1 MSAFTSVRL
10 AALLLGSC
18 AATLAAAETFEVK
31 MLNRGPHAAMAY
43 EPELINAAPG
53 DSVKFVVGSSGH
65 DAVAMPEIMPS
76 GAAAFAGKTNQEFTV
91 TLSEPGLYGVKCL
104 PHYAMGMVML
114 IRVGDV
120 PLSTLKVP
128 ESVPEAARQR
138 FQSIVSRAAD
148 LLPTQK
154 QSAQ

>member
-1 MSAFTSVRL
+1 MRATTRSTLSA
-10 AALLLGSC
+10 
-18 AATLAAAETFEVK
+18 AATLATAETFEVK

-65 DAVAMPEIMPS
+65 DAASMPEIMPS
-76 GAAAFAGKTNQEFTV
+76 GASAFAGKTNQEFTV

-128 ESVPEAARQR
+128 ESVPEQARQR
-138 FQSIVSRAAD
+138 FQSIVSRASQA
-148 LLPTQK
+148 LSK
-154 QSAQ
+154 

>member
-18 AATLAAAETFEVK
+18 AATLATAETFEVK

-65 DAVAMPEIMPS
+65 DAASMPEIMPS
-76 GAAAFAGKTNQEFTV
+76 GGGAFAGKTNQEFTV
-91 TLSEPGLYGVKCL
+91 TLSGVKCL

-128 ESVPEAARQR
+128 ESVPEQARQR
-138 FQSIVSRAAD
+138 FQSIVSRAS
-148 LLPTQK
+148 
-154 QSAQ
+154 QSLSK